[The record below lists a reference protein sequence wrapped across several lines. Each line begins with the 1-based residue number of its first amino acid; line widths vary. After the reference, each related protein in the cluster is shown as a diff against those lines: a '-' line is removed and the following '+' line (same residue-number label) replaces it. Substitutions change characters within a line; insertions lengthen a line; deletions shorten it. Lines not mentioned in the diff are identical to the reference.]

1 LISRFAIFNYVVEL
15 EAEQL
20 NSVFHALSDPTRR
33 AMLRQL
39 ADGEQSI
46 GRLKAPF
53 NMSFEGASKHV
64 RALEAAGLVQRT
76 VVGRTHVCRLRPAP
90 LAAADEWLRF
100 YERFWT
106 QRLDALDA
114 LLKAEDAAVAASKT
128 NDSTVAA
135 TAPTTSSTPKRK
147 KARRSS

>member
-1 LISRFAIFNYVVEL
+1 VVEL
-15 EAEQL
+15 ESERL
-20 NSVFHALSDPTRR
+20 NLVFHALSDPTRR

-39 ADGEQSI
+39 ANGEQSI
-46 GRLKAPF
+46 GKLSTPF
-53 NMSFEGASKHV
+53 KMSFEGASKHV

-100 YERFWT
+100 YEHFWD

-114 LLKAEDAAVAASKT
+114 LLKAEDA
-128 NDSTVAA
+128 DAA
-135 TAPTTSSTPKRK
+135 TQPSKNK
-147 KARRSS
+147 KIGRNAGRSKVA

>member
-1 LISRFAIFNYVVEL
+1 MVEY
-15 EAEQL
+15 ESEQL
-20 NSVFHALSDPTRR
+20 DLVFHALGDPTRR

-46 GRLKAPF
+46 SKLSIPF
-53 NMSFEGASKHV
+53 KMSFEGASKHV

-100 YERFWT
+100 YEHFWN
-106 QRLDALDA
+106 QQLDALDA
-114 LLKAEDAAVAASKT
+114 LLKAEDAA
-128 NDSTVAA
+128 
-135 TAPTTSSTPKRK
+135 TAKSRAITKPKK
-147 KARRSS
+147 QRRSS

>member
-1 LISRFAIFNYVVEL
+1 
-15 EAEQL
+15 
-20 NSVFHALSDPTRR
+20 
-33 AMLRQL
+33 MLRQL
-39 ADGEQSI
+39 AEGEQSI
-46 GRLKAPF
+46 GRLGSPF

-100 YERFWT
+100 YEHFWS

-114 LLKAEDAAVAASKT
+114 LLKAQDAA
-128 NDSTVAA
+128 AA
-135 TAPTTSSTPKRK
+135 TAKPTSTPISSKPK
-147 KARRSS
+147 KAGRSS